1 MKTNFLPLNMLLIA
15 MLFAANIYAQ
25 IPNEGFEQ
33 WSGNNPVSWVS
44 GNAEGFTFVTPSGNP
59 LSGQFAA
66 RLETK
71 AILNNLV
78 PAVLSAGAGGEG
90 FPVSQRHGQ
99 LSFYYKFSK
108 TVSTAYLY
116 VSVGFKKGEEGI
128 GAGVLAINASA
139 DSYTPVTIPV
149 TYINNEIP
157 DLGVILIQVTDQ
169 NLNPAASGSYAE
181 IDDLS
186 FSILTDV
193 NDEEA
198 SVNDFSLEQNFPN
211 PFNPS
216 TKISWK
222 SPVNGHQILKVYDII
237 GNEVATL
244 VNEYRPAGSYEV
256 DFNAANLPSGV
267 YMYRLQAGDPS
278 AGSGQSFVQTR
289 KMTLIK

>member
-1 MKTNFLPLNMLLIA
+1 MKKHLLSIKLFLTAL
-15 MLFAANIYAQ
+15 LFASNISAQ

-33 WSGNNPVSWVS
+33 WSGSNPVNWVS
-44 GNAEGFTFVTPSGNP
+44 GNVEGFTFVTPSGNP

-71 AILNNLV
+71 SIMGNLV
-78 PAVLSAGAGGEG
+78 PAVLSAGSDGEG

-108 TVSTAYLY
+108 TVSTAYLF
-116 VSVGFKKGEEGI
+116 VSVGFKKGEDGI
-128 GAGVLAINASA
+128 GAGVLAINTPA
-139 DSYTPVTIPV
+139 DNYIPVTIPV
-149 TYINNEIP
+149 TYINEEIP

-169 NLNPAASGSYAE
+169 NLSPAASGSYAE

-193 NDEEA
+193 NDESA
-198 SVNDFSLEQNFPN
+198 GVNDFSLEQNFPN

-216 TKISWK
+216 TRI
-222 SPVNGHQILKVYDII
+222 NYQIAKDNFVTLKVYDII
-237 GNEVATL
+237 GNEVAAL
-244 VNEYRPAGSYEV
+244 VNNQQPAGKYSV
-256 DFNAANLPSGV
+256 DFNSANLPSGV
-267 YMYRLQAGDPS
+267 YLYRLQAGNYI
-278 AGSGQSFVQTR
+278 QTR

>member
-1 MKTNFLPLNMLLIA
+1 MKKTILLFQFLIVLLIISA
-15 MLFAANIYAQ
+15 PLYAQ

-33 WSGNNPVSWVS
+33 WNGSNPVSWVT
-44 GNAEGFTFVTPSGNP
+44 GNVEGFTFVTPSGNP

-78 PAVLSAGAGGEG
+78 PAVLSAGSDGEG

-99 LSFYYKFSK
+99 LSFYYKFNK
-108 TVSTAYLY
+108 TVSTAYLF
-116 VSVGFKKGEEGI
+116 VSVGFKKGEDGI
-128 GAGVLAINASA
+128 GAGVLAINTPA

-157 DLGVILIQVTDQ
+157 DLAVILFQVTDQ
-169 NLNPAASGSYAE
+169 NLSPAASGSYAE

-193 NDEEA
+193 NDERA
-198 SVNDFSLEQNFPN
+198 IVNNFSLEQNYPN

-216 TKISWK
+216 TRINYQISK
-222 SPVNGHQILKVYDII
+222 DDFVTLKVYDII

-244 VNEYRPAGSYEV
+244 INKEQSAGKYSV
-256 DFNAANLPSGV
+256 DFNAANIPSGV
-267 YMYRLQAGDPS
+267 YLYRLQAGEL
-278 AGSGQSFVQTR
+278 VQTR
-289 KMTLIK
+289 KMT

>member
-1 MKTNFLPLNMLLIA
+1 MKKHLLSIKLFLTAL
-15 MLFAANIYAQ
+15 LFASNISAQ

-33 WSGNNPVSWVS
+33 WSGSNPVSWVS
-44 GNAEGFTFVTPSGNP
+44 GNVEGFTFVTPSGNP

-71 AILNNLV
+71 SIMGNLV
-78 PAVLSAGAGGEG
+78 PAVLSAGSDGEG

-108 TVSTAYLY
+108 TVSTAYLF
-116 VSVGFKKGEEGI
+116 VSVGFKKGEDGI
-128 GAGVLAINASA
+128 GAGVLAINTPA
-139 DSYTPVTIPV
+139 DNYTPVTIPV
-149 TYINNEIP
+149 TYINEEIP

-169 NLNPAASGSYAE
+169 NLSPAASGSYAE

-193 NDEEA
+193 NDESA
-198 SVNDFSLEQNFPN
+198 GVNDFSLEQNFPN

-216 TKISWK
+216 TRI
-222 SPVNGHQILKVYDII
+222 NYQIAKDNFVTLKVYDII
-237 GNEVATL
+237 GNEVAAL
-244 VNEYRPAGSYEV
+244 VNNQQPAGKYSV
-256 DFNAANLPSGV
+256 DFNSANLPSGV
-267 YMYRLQAGDPS
+267 YLYRLQAGNYI
-278 AGSGQSFVQTR
+278 QTR

>member
-1 MKTNFLPLNMLLIA
+1 MKKHLLSIKLFLTAL
-15 MLFAANIYAQ
+15 LFASNISAQ

-33 WSGNNPVSWVS
+33 WSGSNPVNWVS
-44 GNAEGFTFVTPSGNP
+44 GNVEGFTFVTPSGNP

-71 AILNNLV
+71 SIMGNLV
-78 PAVLSAGAGGEG
+78 PAVLSAGSDGEG

-108 TVSTAYLY
+108 TVSTAYLF
-116 VSVGFKKGEEGI
+116 VSVGFKKGEDGI
-128 GAGVLAINASA
+128 GAGVLAINTPA
-139 DSYTPVTIPV
+139 DNYTPVTIPV
-149 TYINNEIP
+149 TYINEEIP

-169 NLNPAASGSYAE
+169 NLSPAASGSYAE

-193 NDEEA
+193 NDESA
-198 SVNDFSLEQNFPN
+198 GVNDFSLEQNFPN

-216 TKISWK
+216 TRI
-222 SPVNGHQILKVYDII
+222 NYQIAKDNFVTLKVYDII
-237 GNEVATL
+237 GNEIAAL
-244 VNEYRPAGSYEV
+244 VNNQQPAGKYSV
-256 DFNAANLPSGV
+256 DFNSANLPSGV
-267 YMYRLQAGDPS
+267 YLYRLQAGNYI
-278 AGSGQSFVQTR
+278 QTR

>member
-1 MKTNFLPLNMLLIA
+1 MKKHLLSIKLFLTTL
-15 MLFAANIYAQ
+15 LFASNISAQ

-33 WSGNNPVSWVS
+33 WSGSNPVNWVS
-44 GNAEGFTFVTPSGNP
+44 GNVEGFTFVTPSGNP

-71 AILNNLV
+71 SIMGNLV
-78 PAVLSAGAGGEG
+78 PAVLSAGSDGEG

-108 TVSTAYLY
+108 TVNTAYLF
-116 VSVGFKKGEEGI
+116 VSVGFKKGEDGI
-128 GAGVLAINASA
+128 GAGVLAINTPA
-139 DSYTPVTIPV
+139 DNYTPVTIPV
-149 TYINNEIP
+149 TYINEEIP

-169 NLNPAASGSYAE
+169 NLSPAASGSYAE

-193 NDEEA
+193 NDESA
-198 SVNDFSLEQNFPN
+198 GVNDFSLEQNFPN

-216 TKISWK
+216 TRI
-222 SPVNGHQILKVYDII
+222 NYQIAKDNFVTLKVYDII
-237 GNEVATL
+237 GNEVAAL
-244 VNEYRPAGSYEV
+244 VNNQQPAGKYSV
-256 DFNAANLPSGV
+256 DFNSANLPSGV
-267 YMYRLQAGDPS
+267 YLYRLQAGNYI
-278 AGSGQSFVQTR
+278 QTR

>member
-1 MKTNFLPLNMLLIA
+1 MKTYLLSIKLFLTVL
-15 MLFAANIYAQ
+15 LFASNTYAQ

-33 WSGNNPVSWVS
+33 WSGNNPVNWVS
-44 GNAEGFTFVTPSGNP
+44 GNVEGFTFVTPSGNP

-78 PAVLSAGAGGEG
+78 PAVLSAGADGEG
-90 FPVSQRHGQ
+90 FPVFQRHGQ

-116 VSVGFKKGEEGI
+116 VSVGFKKGEDGI
-128 GAGVLAINASA
+128 GAGVLAINTPA

-149 TYINNEIP
+149 TYINDEIP
-157 DLGVILIQVTDQ
+157 DLGVILIQITDQ

-193 NDEEA
+193 DDEEA
-198 SVNDFSLEQNFPN
+198 VVNDFSLEQNFPN

-216 TKISWK
+216 TKISWQ
-222 SPVNGHQILKVYDII
+222 SPVNGHQTLKVYDII

-244 VNEYRPAGSYEV
+244 VDEYKPAGSYEV
-256 DFNAANLPSGV
+256 NFDASKLSSGV
-267 YMYRLQAGDPS
+267 YLYRLQS
-278 AGSGQSFVQTR
+278 GSEIITR
-289 KMTLIK
+289 KMTLLK

>member
-1 MKTNFLPLNMLLIA
+1 MKKHLLSIKLFLTAL
-15 MLFAANIYAQ
+15 LFASNISAQ

-33 WSGNNPVSWVS
+33 WSGSNPVNWVS
-44 GNAEGFTFVTPSGNP
+44 GNVEGFTFVTPSGNP

-71 AILNNLV
+71 SIMGNLV
-78 PAVLSAGAGGEG
+78 PAVLSAGSDGEG

-108 TVSTAYLY
+108 TVSTAYLF
-116 VSVGFKKGEEGI
+116 VSVGFKKGEDGI
-128 GAGVLAINASA
+128 GAGVLAINTPA
-139 DSYTPVTIPV
+139 DNYTPVTIPV
-149 TYINNEIP
+149 TYINEEIP

-169 NLNPAASGSYAE
+169 NLSPAASGSYAE

-193 NDEEA
+193 NDESA
-198 SVNDFSLEQNFPN
+198 GVNDFSLEQNFPN

-216 TKISWK
+216 TRI
-222 SPVNGHQILKVYDII
+222 NYQIANDNFVTLKVYDII
-237 GNEVATL
+237 GNEIAAL
-244 VNEYRPAGSYEV
+244 VNNQQPAGKYSV
-256 DFNAANLPSGV
+256 DFNSANLPSGV
-267 YMYRLQAGDPS
+267 YLYRLQAGNYI
-278 AGSGQSFVQTR
+278 QTR

>member
-1 MKTNFLPLNMLLIA
+1 MKKHLLSIKLFLTAL
-15 MLFAANIYAQ
+15 LFASNISAQ

-33 WSGNNPVSWVS
+33 WSGSNPVNWVS
-44 GNAEGFTFVTPSGNP
+44 GNVEGFTFVTPSGNP

-71 AILNNLV
+71 SIMGNLV
-78 PAVLSAGAGGEG
+78 PAVLSAGSDGEG

-108 TVSTAYLY
+108 TVSTAYLF
-116 VSVGFKKGEEGI
+116 VSVGFKKGKDGI
-128 GAGVLAINASA
+128 GAGVLAINTPA
-139 DSYTPVTIPV
+139 DNYIPVTIPV
-149 TYINNEIP
+149 TYINEEIP

-169 NLNPAASGSYAE
+169 NLSPAASGSYAE

-193 NDEEA
+193 NDESA
-198 SVNDFSLEQNFPN
+198 GVNDFSLEQNFPN

-216 TKISWK
+216 TRI
-222 SPVNGHQILKVYDII
+222 NYQIAKDNFVTLKVYDII
-237 GNEVATL
+237 GNEVAAL
-244 VNEYRPAGSYEV
+244 VNNQQPAGKYSV
-256 DFNAANLPSGV
+256 DFNSANLPSGV
-267 YMYRLQAGDPS
+267 YLYRLQAGNYI
-278 AGSGQSFVQTR
+278 QTR

>member
-1 MKTNFLPLNMLLIA
+1 MKKYLLSIKLFLTAL
-15 MLFAANIYAQ
+15 LFASNIYAQ

-33 WSGNNPVSWVS
+33 WSDNNPVNWVS
-44 GNAEGFTFVTPSGNP
+44 GNVEGFTFVTPSGNP
-59 LSGQFAA
+59 LSGQFSA

-71 AILNNLV
+71 ALLNNLV
-78 PAVLSAGAGGEG
+78 PAVLSAGADGEG

-108 TVSTAYLY
+108 TVSTAYLF
-116 VSVGFKKGEEGI
+116 VSVGFKKGEDGI
-128 GAGVLAINASA
+128 GAGVFAINTPA

-149 TYINNEIP
+149 TYINDEIP

-186 FSILTDV
+186 FSVLTDV
-193 NDEEA
+193 DDEEA
-198 SVNDFSLEQNFPN
+198 SVYDFSLEQNYPN

-216 TKISWK
+216 TKISWQ
-222 SPVNGHQILKVYDII
+222 SPLSGHQTLKVYDII

-244 VNEYRPAGSYEV
+244 VDEYKPAGSYEV
-256 DFNAANLPSGV
+256 NFDASKLSSGV
-267 YMYRLQAGDPS
+267 YLYRLQS
-278 AGSGQSFVQTR
+278 GSEIITR

>member
-1 MKTNFLPLNMLLIA
+1 MKRHILPLKMLLTA
-15 MLFAANIYAQ
+15 LLFASNIYAQ

-33 WSGNNPVSWVS
+33 WSGSNPVNWVS
-44 GNAEGFTFVTPSGNP
+44 GNVEGFTFVTPSGNP

-78 PAVLSAGAGGEG
+78 PAVLSAGADGEG
-90 FPVSQRHGQ
+90 FPASQRHGQ

-128 GAGVLAINASA
+128 GAGVLAINTPA

-157 DLGVILIQVTDQ
+157 DLAVILIQVTDQ

-193 NDEEA
+193 NDEETA
-198 SVNDFSLEQNFPN
+198 VNDFSLEQNYPN

-216 TKISWK
+216 TRI
-222 SPVNGHQILKVYDII
+222 NYQIAKDDFVTLKLYDII
-237 GNEVATL
+237 GNEIATL
-244 VNEYRPAGSYEV
+244 VNNQQPAGKYSV

-267 YMYRLQAGDPS
+267 YLYRLQTGD
-278 AGSGQSFVQTR
+278 FVQTR
-289 KMTLIK
+289 KMTLVK

>member
-1 MKTNFLPLNMLLIA
+1 MKKHLLSIKLFLTAL
-15 MLFAANIYAQ
+15 LFASNISAQ

-33 WSGNNPVSWVS
+33 WSGSNPVSWVS
-44 GNAEGFTFVTPSGNP
+44 GNVEGFTFVTPSGNP

-71 AILNNLV
+71 SIMGNLV
-78 PAVLSAGAGGEG
+78 PAVLSAGSDGEG

-108 TVSTAYLY
+108 TVSTAYLF
-116 VSVGFKKGEEGI
+116 VSVGFKKGEDGI
-128 GAGVLAINASA
+128 GAGVLAINTPA
-139 DSYTPVTIPV
+139 DNYTPVTIPV
-149 TYINNEIP
+149 TYINEEIP

-169 NLNPAASGSYAE
+169 NLSPAASGSYAE

-193 NDEEA
+193 NDESA
-198 SVNDFSLEQNFPN
+198 GVNDFSLEQNFPN

-216 TKISWK
+216 TRI
-222 SPVNGHQILKVYDII
+222 NYQIANDNFVTLKVYDII
-237 GNEVATL
+237 GNEIAAL
-244 VNEYRPAGSYEV
+244 VNNQQPAGKYSV
-256 DFNAANLPSGV
+256 DFNSANLPSGV
-267 YMYRLQAGDPS
+267 YLYRLQAGNYI
-278 AGSGQSFVQTR
+278 QTR

>member
-1 MKTNFLPLNMLLIA
+1 MKKHLLSIKLFLTAL
-15 MLFAANIYAQ
+15 LFASNISAQ

-33 WSGNNPVSWVS
+33 WSGSNPVNWVS
-44 GNAEGFTFVTPSGNP
+44 GNVEGFTFVTPSGNP

-71 AILNNLV
+71 SIMGNLV
-78 PAVLSAGAGGEG
+78 PAVLSAGSDGEG

-108 TVSTAYLY
+108 TVNTAYLF
-116 VSVGFKKGEEGI
+116 VSVGFKKGEDGI
-128 GAGVLAINASA
+128 GAGVLAINTPA
-139 DSYTPVTIPV
+139 DNYIPVTIPV
-149 TYINNEIP
+149 TYINEEIP

-169 NLNPAASGSYAE
+169 NLSPAASGSYAE

-193 NDEEA
+193 NDESA
-198 SVNDFSLEQNFPN
+198 GVNDFSLEQNFPN

-216 TKISWK
+216 TRI
-222 SPVNGHQILKVYDII
+222 NYQIAKDNFVTLKVYDII
-237 GNEVATL
+237 GNEVAAL
-244 VNEYRPAGSYEV
+244 VNNQQPAGKYSV
-256 DFNAANLPSGV
+256 DFNSANLPSGV
-267 YMYRLQAGDPS
+267 YLYRLQAGNYI
-278 AGSGQSFVQTR
+278 QTR

>member
-1 MKTNFLPLNMLLIA
+1 MKKHLLSIKLFLTAL
-15 MLFAANIYAQ
+15 LFASNISAQ

-33 WSGNNPVSWVS
+33 WSGSNPVSWVS
-44 GNAEGFTFVTPSGNP
+44 GNVEGFTFVTPSGNP

-71 AILNNLV
+71 SIMGNLV
-78 PAVLSAGAGGEG
+78 PAVLSAGSDGEG

-108 TVSTAYLY
+108 TVNTAYLF
-116 VSVGFKKGEEGI
+116 VSVGFKKGEDGI
-128 GAGVLAINASA
+128 GAGVLAINTPA
-139 DSYTPVTIPV
+139 DNYTPVTIPV
-149 TYINNEIP
+149 TYINEEIP

-169 NLNPAASGSYAE
+169 NLSPAASGSYAE

-193 NDEEA
+193 NDESA
-198 SVNDFSLEQNFPN
+198 GVNDFSLEQNFPN

-216 TKISWK
+216 TRI
-222 SPVNGHQILKVYDII
+222 NYQIAKDNFVTLKVYDII
-237 GNEVATL
+237 GNEVAAL
-244 VNEYRPAGSYEV
+244 VNNQQPAGKYSV
-256 DFNAANLPSGV
+256 DFNSANLPSGV
-267 YMYRLQAGDPS
+267 YLYRLQAGNYI
-278 AGSGQSFVQTR
+278 QTR

>member
-1 MKTNFLPLNMLLIA
+1 MKKHLLSIKLFLTAL
-15 MLFAANIYAQ
+15 LFASNISAQ

-33 WSGNNPVSWVS
+33 WSGSNPVNWVS
-44 GNAEGFTFVTPSGNP
+44 GNVEGFTFVTPSGNP

-71 AILNNLV
+71 SIMGNLV
-78 PAVLSAGAGGEG
+78 PAVLSAGSDGEG

-108 TVSTAYLY
+108 TVNTAYLF
-116 VSVGFKKGEEGI
+116 VSVGFKKGEDGI
-128 GAGVLAINASA
+128 GAGVLAINTPA
-139 DSYTPVTIPV
+139 DNYTPVTIPV
-149 TYINNEIP
+149 TYINEEIP

-169 NLNPAASGSYAE
+169 NLSPAASGSYAE

-193 NDEEA
+193 NDESA
-198 SVNDFSLEQNFPN
+198 GVNDFSLEQNFPN

-216 TKISWK
+216 TRI
-222 SPVNGHQILKVYDII
+222 NYQIANDNFVTLKVYDII
-237 GNEVATL
+237 GNEIAAL
-244 VNEYRPAGSYEV
+244 VNNQQPAGKYSV
-256 DFNAANLPSGV
+256 DFNSANLPSGV
-267 YMYRLQAGDPS
+267 YLYRLQAGNYI
-278 AGSGQSFVQTR
+278 QTR

>member
-1 MKTNFLPLNMLLIA
+1 MKKHLLSIKLFLTAL
-15 MLFAANIYAQ
+15 LFASNISAQ

-33 WSGNNPVSWVS
+33 WSGSNPVNWVS
-44 GNAEGFTFVTPSGNP
+44 GNVEGFTFVTPSGNP

-71 AILNNLV
+71 SIMGNLV
-78 PAVLSAGAGGEG
+78 PAVLSAGSDGEG

-108 TVSTAYLY
+108 TVSTAYLF
-116 VSVGFKKGEEGI
+116 VSVGFKKGEDGI
-128 GAGVLAINASA
+128 GAGVLAINTPA
-139 DSYTPVTIPV
+139 DNYTPVTIPV
-149 TYINNEIP
+149 TYINEEIP

-169 NLNPAASGSYAE
+169 NLSPAASGSYAE

-193 NDEEA
+193 NDESA
-198 SVNDFSLEQNFPN
+198 GVNDFSLEQNFPN

-216 TKISWK
+216 TRI
-222 SPVNGHQILKVYDII
+222 NYQIAKDNFVTLKVYDII
-237 GNEVATL
+237 GNELAAL
-244 VNEYRPAGSYEV
+244 VNNQQPAGKYSV
-256 DFNAANLPSGV
+256 DFNSANLPSGV
-267 YMYRLQAGDPS
+267 YLYRLQAGNYI
-278 AGSGQSFVQTR
+278 QTR

>member
-1 MKTNFLPLNMLLIA
+1 MKTNLLLAKIFLVALLFVQTVA
-15 MLFAANIYAQ
+15 AQ

-33 WSGNNPVSWVS
+33 WSGNNPANWIS
-44 GNAEGFTFVTPSGNP
+44 GNAEGFIFVTPSVNP

-71 AILNNLV
+71 AIMNNLV
-78 PAVLSAGAGGEG
+78 PAVLSAGDEGEG

-116 VSVGFKKGEEGI
+116 VSVGFEKGEDGI
-128 GAGVLAINASA
+128 GAGVLAINAPA

-149 TYINNEIP
+149 TYINEEIP
-157 DLGVILIQVTDQ
+157 DLAVILIQVTDQ

-193 NDEEA
+193 NDENA
-198 SVNDFSLEQNFPN
+198 VVNSFVLEQNYPN

-216 TKISWK
+216 TRI
-222 SPVNGHQILKVYDII
+222 GYQIAKDDFVTLKVYDII

-244 VNEYRPAGSYEV
+244 VNSQQPAGKYSV
-256 DFNAANLPSGV
+256 DFNAAKLPSGI
-267 YMYRLQAGDPS
+267 YLYRLQAGNYI
-278 AGSGQSFVQTR
+278 QTR
-289 KMTLIK
+289 KMTLVK

>member
-1 MKTNFLPLNMLLIA
+1 MKKHLLSIKLFLTAL
-15 MLFAANIYAQ
+15 LFASNISAQ

-33 WSGNNPVSWVS
+33 WSGSNPVNWVS
-44 GNAEGFTFVTPSGNP
+44 GNVEGFTFVTPSGNP

-71 AILNNLV
+71 SIMGNLV
-78 PAVLSAGAGGEG
+78 PAVLSAGSDGEG

-108 TVSTAYLY
+108 TVNTAYLF
-116 VSVGFKKGEEGI
+116 VSVGFKKGEDGI
-128 GAGVLAINASA
+128 GAGVLAINTPA
-139 DSYTPVTIPV
+139 DNYTPVTIPV
-149 TYINNEIP
+149 TYINEEIP

-169 NLNPAASGSYAE
+169 NLSPAASGSYAE

-193 NDEEA
+193 NDESA
-198 SVNDFSLEQNFPN
+198 GVNDFSLEQNFPN

-216 TKISWK
+216 TRI
-222 SPVNGHQILKVYDII
+222 NYQIANDNFVTLKVYDII
-237 GNEVATL
+237 GNELAAL
-244 VNEYRPAGSYEV
+244 VNNQQPAGKYSV
-256 DFNAANLPSGV
+256 DFNSANLPSGV
-267 YMYRLQAGDPS
+267 YLYRLQAGNYI
-278 AGSGQSFVQTR
+278 QTR

>member
-1 MKTNFLPLNMLLIA
+1 MKKHLLSIKLFLTTL
-15 MLFAANIYAQ
+15 LFASNISAQ

-33 WSGNNPVSWVS
+33 WSGSNPVNWVS
-44 GNAEGFTFVTPSGNP
+44 GNVEGFTFVTPSGNP

-71 AILNNLV
+71 SIMGNLV
-78 PAVLSAGAGGEG
+78 PAVLSAGSDGEG

-108 TVSTAYLY
+108 TVSTAYLF
-116 VSVGFKKGEEGI
+116 VSVGFKKGEDGI
-128 GAGVLAINASA
+128 GAGVLAINTPA
-139 DSYTPVTIPV
+139 DNYTPVTIPV
-149 TYINNEIP
+149 TYINEEIP

-169 NLNPAASGSYAE
+169 NLSPAASGSYAE

-193 NDEEA
+193 NDESA
-198 SVNDFSLEQNFPN
+198 GVNDFSLEQNFPN

-216 TKISWK
+216 TRI
-222 SPVNGHQILKVYDII
+222 NYQIAKDNFVTLKVYDII
-237 GNEVATL
+237 GNEVAAL
-244 VNEYRPAGSYEV
+244 VNNQQPAGKYSV
-256 DFNAANLPSGV
+256 DFNSANLPSGV
-267 YMYRLQAGDPS
+267 YLYRLQAGNYI
-278 AGSGQSFVQTR
+278 QTR

>member
-1 MKTNFLPLNMLLIA
+1 MKKHLLSIKLFLTTL
-15 MLFAANIYAQ
+15 LFASNISAQ

-33 WSGNNPVSWVS
+33 WSGSNPVSWVS
-44 GNAEGFTFVTPSGNP
+44 GNVEGFTFVTPSGNP

-71 AILNNLV
+71 SIMGNLV
-78 PAVLSAGAGGEG
+78 PAVLSAGSDGEG

-108 TVSTAYLY
+108 TVSTAYLF
-116 VSVGFKKGEEGI
+116 VSVGFKKGEDGI
-128 GAGVLAINASA
+128 GAGVLAINTPA
-139 DSYTPVTIPV
+139 DNYTPVTIPV
-149 TYINNEIP
+149 TYINEEIP

-169 NLNPAASGSYAE
+169 NLSPAASGSYAE

-193 NDEEA
+193 NDESA
-198 SVNDFSLEQNFPN
+198 GVNDFSLEQNFPN

-216 TKISWK
+216 TRI
-222 SPVNGHQILKVYDII
+222 NYQIAKDNFVTLKVYDII
-237 GNEVATL
+237 GNELAAL
-244 VNEYRPAGSYEV
+244 VNNQQPAGKYSV
-256 DFNAANLPSGV
+256 DFNSANLPSGV
-267 YMYRLQAGDPS
+267 YLYRLQAGNYI
-278 AGSGQSFVQTR
+278 QTR

>member
-1 MKTNFLPLNMLLIA
+1 MKTNYLPLKMLLLA
-15 MLFAANIYAQ
+15 LLAAVNIYAQ

-33 WSGNNPVSWVS
+33 WSGSNPVSWVT
-44 GNAEGFTFVTPSGNP
+44 GNVEGFTFVTPSGNP

-71 AILNNLV
+71 AVLNNLV
-78 PAVLSAGAGGEG
+78 PAVLSAGSDGEG
-90 FPVSQRHGQ
+90 FPVTQRHGQ
-99 LSFYYKFSK
+99 LSFYYKFHK
-108 TVSTAYLY
+108 TISTAYLF
-116 VSVGFKKGEEGI
+116 VSVGFKKGEDGI
-128 GAGVLAINASA
+128 GAGVLAINEPT
-139 DSYTPVTIPV
+139 DSYTPITIPV

-169 NLNPAASGSYAE
+169 NLSPAASGSYAE

-198 SVNDFSLEQNFPN
+198 SVKDFSLEQNYPN

-216 TKISWK
+216 TRINYQIAKDDFVTLKI
-222 SPVNGHQILKVYDII
+222 YDII
-237 GNEVATL
+237 GNEVADL
-244 VNEYRPAGSYEV
+244 IHEKQPAGKYSI
-256 DFNAANLPSGV
+256 DFNAAKLPSGV
-267 YMYRLQAGDPS
+267 YLYRLQVRDYI
-278 AGSGQSFVQTR
+278 QTR

>member
-1 MKTNFLPLNMLLIA
+1 MKKHLLSIKLFLTAL
-15 MLFAANIYAQ
+15 LFASNISAQ

-33 WSGNNPVSWVS
+33 WSGSNPVNWVS
-44 GNAEGFTFVTPSGNP
+44 GNVEGFTFVTPSGNP

-71 AILNNLV
+71 SIMGNLV
-78 PAVLSAGAGGEG
+78 PAVLSAGSDGEG

-108 TVSTAYLY
+108 TVNTAYLF
-116 VSVGFKKGEEGI
+116 VSVGFKKGEDGI
-128 GAGVLAINASA
+128 GAGVLAINTPA
-139 DSYTPVTIPV
+139 DNYTPVTIPV
-149 TYINNEIP
+149 TYINEEIP

-169 NLNPAASGSYAE
+169 NLSPAASGSYAE

-193 NDEEA
+193 NDESA
-198 SVNDFSLEQNFPN
+198 GVNDFSLEQNFPN

-216 TKISWK
+216 TRI
-222 SPVNGHQILKVYDII
+222 NYQIANDNFVTLKVYDII
-237 GNEVATL
+237 GNEVAAL
-244 VNEYRPAGSYEV
+244 VNNQQPAGKYSV
-256 DFNAANLPSGV
+256 DFNSANLPSGV
-267 YMYRLQAGDPS
+267 YLYRLQAGNYI
-278 AGSGQSFVQTR
+278 QTR

>member
-1 MKTNFLPLNMLLIA
+1 MKKHLLSIKLFLTTL
-15 MLFAANIYAQ
+15 LFASNISAQ

-33 WSGNNPVSWVS
+33 WSGSNPVSWVS
-44 GNAEGFTFVTPSGNP
+44 GNVEGFTFVTPSGNP

-71 AILNNLV
+71 SIMGNLV
-78 PAVLSAGAGGEG
+78 PAVLSAGSDGEG

-108 TVSTAYLY
+108 TVSTAYLF
-116 VSVGFKKGEEGI
+116 VSVGFKKGEDGI
-128 GAGVLAINASA
+128 GAGVLAINTPA
-139 DSYTPVTIPV
+139 DNYTPVTIPV
-149 TYINNEIP
+149 TYINEEIP

-169 NLNPAASGSYAE
+169 NLSPAASGSYAE

-193 NDEEA
+193 NDESA
-198 SVNDFSLEQNFPN
+198 GVNDFSLEQNFPN

-216 TKISWK
+216 TRI
-222 SPVNGHQILKVYDII
+222 NYQIAKDNFVTLKVYDII
-237 GNEVATL
+237 GNEVAAL
-244 VNEYRPAGSYEV
+244 VNNQQPAGKYSV
-256 DFNAANLPSGV
+256 DFNSANLPSGV
-267 YMYRLQAGDPS
+267 YLYRLQAGNYI
-278 AGSGQSFVQTR
+278 QTR

>member
-1 MKTNFLPLNMLLIA
+1 MKKHLLSIKLFLTAL
-15 MLFAANIYAQ
+15 LFASNISAQ

-33 WSGNNPVSWVS
+33 WSGSNPVNWVS
-44 GNAEGFTFVTPSGNP
+44 GNVEGFTFVTPSGNP

-71 AILNNLV
+71 SIMGNLV
-78 PAVLSAGAGGEG
+78 PAVLSAGSDGEG

-108 TVSTAYLY
+108 TVSTAYLF
-116 VSVGFKKGEEGI
+116 VSVGFKKGEDGI
-128 GAGVLAINASA
+128 GAGVLAINTPA
-139 DSYTPVTIPV
+139 DNYTPVTIPV
-149 TYINNEIP
+149 TYINEEIP

-169 NLNPAASGSYAE
+169 NLSPAASGSYAE

-193 NDEEA
+193 NDESA
-198 SVNDFSLEQNFPN
+198 GVNDFSLEQNFPN

-216 TKISWK
+216 TRI
-222 SPVNGHQILKVYDII
+222 NYQIAKDNFVTLKVYDII
-237 GNEVATL
+237 GNEVAAL
-244 VNEYRPAGSYEV
+244 VNNQQPAGKYSV
-256 DFNAANLPSGV
+256 DFNSANLPSGV
-267 YMYRLQAGDPS
+267 YLYRLQAGNYI
-278 AGSGQSFVQTR
+278 QTR

>member
-1 MKTNFLPLNMLLIA
+1 MKKHLLSIKLFLTTL
-15 MLFAANIYAQ
+15 LFASNISAQ

-33 WSGNNPVSWVS
+33 WSGSNPVSWVS
-44 GNAEGFTFVTPSGNP
+44 GNVEGFTFVTPSGNP

-71 AILNNLV
+71 SIMGNLV
-78 PAVLSAGAGGEG
+78 PAVLSAGSDGEG

-108 TVSTAYLY
+108 TVNTAYLF
-116 VSVGFKKGEEGI
+116 VSVGFKKGEDGI
-128 GAGVLAINASA
+128 GAGVLAINTPA
-139 DSYTPVTIPV
+139 DNYTPVTIPV
-149 TYINNEIP
+149 TYINEEIP

-169 NLNPAASGSYAE
+169 NLSPAASGSYAE

-193 NDEEA
+193 NDESA
-198 SVNDFSLEQNFPN
+198 GVNDFSLEQNFPN

-216 TKISWK
+216 TRI
-222 SPVNGHQILKVYDII
+222 NYQIAKDNFVTLKVYDII
-237 GNEVATL
+237 GNELAAL
-244 VNEYRPAGSYEV
+244 VNNQQPAGKYSV
-256 DFNAANLPSGV
+256 DFNSANLPSGV
-267 YMYRLQAGDPS
+267 YLYRLQAGNYI
-278 AGSGQSFVQTR
+278 QTR

>member
-1 MKTNFLPLNMLLIA
+1 MKKHLLSIKLFLTTL
-15 MLFAANIYAQ
+15 LFASNISAQ

-33 WSGNNPVSWVS
+33 WSGSNPVSWVS
-44 GNAEGFTFVTPSGNP
+44 GNVEGFTFVTPSGNP

-71 AILNNLV
+71 SIMGNLV
-78 PAVLSAGAGGEG
+78 PAVLSAGSDGEG

-108 TVSTAYLY
+108 TVNTAYLF
-116 VSVGFKKGEEGI
+116 VSVGFKKGEDGI
-128 GAGVLAINASA
+128 GAGVLAINTPA
-139 DSYTPVTIPV
+139 DNYTPVTIPV
-149 TYINNEIP
+149 TYINEEIP

-169 NLNPAASGSYAE
+169 NLSPAASGSYAE

-193 NDEEA
+193 NDESA
-198 SVNDFSLEQNFPN
+198 GVNDFSLEQNFPN

-216 TKISWK
+216 TRI
-222 SPVNGHQILKVYDII
+222 NYQIAKDNFVTLKVYDII
-237 GNEVATL
+237 GNEVAAL
-244 VNEYRPAGSYEV
+244 VNNQQPAGKYSV
-256 DFNAANLPSGV
+256 DFNSANLPSGV
-267 YMYRLQAGDPS
+267 YLYRLQAGNYI
-278 AGSGQSFVQTR
+278 QTR